1 MAKWPTTHPSPQ
13 QKAASAFYVE
23 RLSLRQKARYINRQA
38 GLRTFPFLRNEEPP
52 MPRFFFHLTHDG
64 LSVDD
69 SEGVV
74 LPDRIA
80 AWEGA
85 SSACR
90 EFIREFDDQLE
101 AGTAFQVDV
110 YDQDGP
116 LFRFEAEAL
125 R

>member
-1 MAKWPTTHPSPQ
+1 
-13 QKAASAFYVE
+13 
-23 RLSLRQKARYINRQA
+23 
-38 GLRTFPFLRNEEPP
+38 

-64 LSVDD
+64 SSVDD

-80 AWEGA
+80 AWVGA
-85 SSACR
+85 SSACW
-90 EFIREFDDQLE
+90 EFVHELDDELE
-101 AGTAFQVDV
+101 AGTAFQVV
-110 YDQDGP
+110 VHDQDGP